1 MSDLTVSGE
10 ILAEWS
16 RRYTRRVS
24 NESGTWPVAAI
35 VVDYAGVLTDVE
47 SDRLYELLDRARDRG
62 LRTALLSNAAGGG
75 SVRRRLS
82 GWFDVLVFS
91 GEVGVVK
98 PQREIFLLTA
108 ERLGVPPEACVFV
121 DDAPGN
127 VTGAVAAGMV
137 GVRHTSVRDTVDE
150 LTALLPGL

>member
-1 MSDLTVSGE
+1 MLK
-10 ILAEWS
+10 
-16 RRYTRRVS
+16 
-24 NESGTWPVAAI
+24 AI
-35 VVDYAGVLTDVE
+35 VVDYAGVLTDVDAE
-47 SDRLYELLDRARDRG
+47 QLYEVLDRAREQG

-75 SVRRRLS
+75 SVRGRLS
-82 GWFDVLVFS
+82 GWFDELVFS

-108 ERLGVPPEACVFV
+108 DRLGVAPDACVFV

-137 GVRHTSVRDTVDE
+137 GIRHTSVRETLEE
-150 LTALLPGL
+150 LTALFPQL